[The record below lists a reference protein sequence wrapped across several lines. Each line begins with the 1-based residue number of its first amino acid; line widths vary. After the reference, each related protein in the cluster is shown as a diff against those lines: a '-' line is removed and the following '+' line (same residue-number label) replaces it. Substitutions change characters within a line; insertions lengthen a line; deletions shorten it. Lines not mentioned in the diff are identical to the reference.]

1 MPELPEV
8 ESVRKSLLP
17 FLADKEISHI
27 EIRKNKIVRAEHFE
41 SILKGAIFADPQ
53 RRAKLLIF
61 PFKNREEIM
70 IGHLKMTGQFL
81 YQDDKNTVGGGHSLT
96 PGNLPSL
103 PHKHTHVIF
112 HFTDQTH
119 LFFNDM
125 RQFGYLDLVTPTQLA
140 TIIERSYGIEPLTDE
155 FTLENFKKIFIGRK
169 TNIKALLLNQKLIA
183 GLGNIYVDEIC
194 YACQIRPDRLANK
207 VSINEQKMLFQA
219 TQDIIKKAIDCGG
232 TTFQYYTDARGVHGN
247 FKDHLQVF
255 GKTGLP
261 CPNTS
266 CPIEKSRVA
275 GRGTH
280 WSPNWQK

>member
-8 ESVRKSLLP
+8 ESVRQSLLP
-17 FLADKEISHI
+17 FLPGKTIQAI
-27 EIRKNKIVRAEHFE
+27 EIRKAKIVRAEH
-41 SILKGAIFADPQ
+41 LKDLLVGATFAEPQ

-61 PFKNREEIM
+61 AFQNREEIL

-81 YQDDKNTVGGGHSLT
+81 YQDKNNTVGGGHSLT

-125 RQFGYLDLVTPTQLA
+125 RQFGYLDLVTPSEL
-140 TIIERSYGIEPLTDE
+140 EVLLKKSYGIEPLTPD
-155 FTLENFKKIFIGRK
+155 FTLENFTQIFKGRK
-169 TNIKALLLNQKLIA
+169 TNLKALLLNQQIIA

-194 YACQIRPDRLANK
+194 YHCQIKPDRP
-207 VSINEQKMLFQA
+207 VNEVTPKEQEKLFHA
-219 TQDIIKKAIDCGG
+219 TQDIIRKAIECGG
-232 TTFQYYTDARGVHGN
+232 TTFQYYTNAQGVHGN

-261 CPNTS
+261 CPNTNV
-266 CPIEKSRVA
+266 PIQKSRVA

-280 WSPNWQK
+280 FSPEWQK

>member
-1 MPELPEV
+1 
-8 ESVRKSLLP
+8 
-17 FLADKEISHI
+17 
-27 EIRKNKIVRAEHFE
+27 
-41 SILKGAIFADPQ
+41 
-53 RRAKLLIF
+53 
-61 PFKNREEIM
+61 
-70 IGHLKMTGQFL
+70 MTGQFL
-81 YQDDKNTVGGGHSLT
+81 FQDNEKTIGGGHSLT
-96 PGNLPSL
+96 PGTLPEL

-112 HFTDQTH
+112 NFTNNTH

-125 RQFGYLDLVTPTQLA
+125 RQFGYLDLVTPKQLE

-169 TNIKALLLNQKLIA
+169 TNLKALLLNQKLIA

-194 YACQIRPDRLANK
+194 YACQIRPDRLASK
-207 VSINEQKMLFQA
+207 ITTKEQEKLFQA

-255 GKTGLP
+255 GKKGEP
-261 CPNTS
+261 CPNTGYL
-266 CPIEKSRVA
+266 IEKTRVA

-280 WSPNWQK
+280 FSPQWQK